1 MNALLRVTSSRV
13 LVKMKRNPEY
23 AKLIGLKDDSK
34 LNYGSTQIIPH
45 ESGKPEGG
53 QERGRQ

>member
-13 LVKMKRNPEY
+13 LVKMKRDPEY
-23 AKLIGLKDDSK
+23 AKLIGLTDVSK
-34 LNYGSTQIIPH
+34 LNYGSTKNIPQ

-53 QERGRQ
+53 QEHGRQ

>member
-23 AKLIGLKDDSK
+23 AKLIGLTDVSK
-34 LNYGSTQIIPH
+34 LNYGSTKIIPQ

-53 QERGRQ
+53 REHGRQ

>member
-23 AKLIGLKDDSK
+23 AKLIGLTDVSK
-34 LNYGSTQIIPH
+34 LNYGSTKNIPQ
-45 ESGKPEGG
+45 ENGKPEGG
-53 QERGRQ
+53 QEHGRQ